1 MNEIQYHCCDSE
13 TGKEIL
19 SAMPDIRAVDKL
31 AMFYKIFGDPTRLKL
46 LHCLLENELCVH
58 DLASLVDISQSAI
71 SHQLS
76 LLKRENLIKTRRDGK
91 YIYYSLDDEHVKMIY
106 ETGLE
111 HINHL

>member
-1 MNEIQYHCCDSE
+1 MKKSVYHCCDSE

-19 SAMPDIRAVDKL
+19 SAMPDQRTVNRL
-31 AMFYKIFGDPTRLKL
+31 ELFYKIFGDVTRLKL
-46 LHCLLENELCVH
+46 LHCLLGKELCVH
-58 DLASLVDISQSAI
+58 DLASLVNISQSAT

-76 LLKRENLIKTRRDGK
+76 LLKRGNLIKTRRDGK